1 LDAGPGGGWMAASAE
16 LAGDGIDVDLRT
28 FGTETDPGQAGL
40 DFLKEARDDH
50 ALDGPDMID
59 EPLGI
64 VRQRA
69 GAQVIAFLQP
79 EISGALVVSEMEFV
93 IDMAQQVDAS
103 QRIGFVNFL
112 GNPG

>member
-1 LDAGPGGGWMAASAE
+1 MGGIQGFADRIQNAALGGNGLALDAGPGGGWMAASAE

-79 EISGALVVSEMEFV
+79 EISGA
-93 IDMAQQVDAS
+93 
-103 QRIGFVNFL
+103 
-112 GNPG
+112 